1 MTAVK
6 FNRQAFLA
14 ILQRS
19 GYPSNADFARR
30 VGISP
35 GALHDITVSN
45 DGKPPRRHPSD
56 ELIVKLAKELK
67 VPVTALIHD
76 AEFDAV
82 A

>member
-1 MTAVK
+1 MK

-30 VGISP
+30 VGISA

-45 DGKPPRRHPSD
+45 EGRPPRRHPSD

-67 VPVTALIHD
+67 VPVTAIISTD
-76 AEFDAV
+76 EFDAV